1 MARIGR
7 VLTAMVTP
15 FAADGSVDEAQAARL
30 ATALVASGSD
40 GLVVTGTTGES
51 PVLSHAEKLRL
62 YEVTKRAV
70 GDSAPIIAGVG
81 SYDTAASVTLAREA
95 AAVGVDGFL
104 LVVPYYNKPPQE
116 GLYRHFVTIAD
127 ATDLPCILYNVPS
140 RTVTNLAAETVV
152 RLSSHPNIVGIKEA
166 SGNFDQISKII
177 ANCPDDFLVW
187 SGNDGDTLPIL
198 SLGGYG
204 VISVASHLVGRQ
216 IKEMIERF
224 LTGDTKGAA
233 AIHHRLLPLV
243 NALFIVANPIPVK
256 HALNHVGFRVG
267 PCRLPLVEMDAKSAA
282 VLEAELAKVQ
292 IDLPVAVS

>member
-30 ATALVASGSD
+30 ASALVASGSD

-62 YEVTKRAV
+62 YEVTKKAV
-70 GDSAPIIAGVG
+70 GDRAPIIAGVG

-95 AAVGVDGFL
+95 AAIGVDGLL

-116 GLYRHFVTIAD
+116 GLYRHFATIAD
-127 ATDLPCILYNVPS
+127 ATSLPCILYNVPS
-140 RTVTNLAAETVV
+140 RTVTNLQPETVA
-152 RLSSHPNIVGIKEA
+152 RLSSHPNIIGIKEA

-177 ANCPDDFLVW
+177 AACPADFLVW
-187 SGNDGDTLPIL
+187 SGNDGDTLPML
-198 SLGGYG
+198 ALGAYG

-216 IKEMIERF
+216 IREMIERF
-224 LTGDTKGAA
+224 VAGDTKGAA

-256 HALNHVGFRVG
+256 HALNHLGFRVG
-267 PCRLPLVEMDAKSAA
+267 PCRLPLVEMDPKAAA